1 MRIFGLTLVKNEAD
15 IIRTSLQESLEWCD
29 RIFVY
34 DNGSED
40 RTWELVEEVAR
51 ADSRVVAFKRDSRP
65 FDDALR
71 AEIFNACRSDAREG
85 DWWCRLD
92 ADEFYVDDPK
102 AFLAAVP
109 RRHHVVW
116 CIWLQ
121 YFLTQEDLTRFDGA
135 PEAEAALPEITP
147 ELFPRYYQAV
157 GGEPRFFRHR
167 DRLTWRSGA
176 WPAHLGLVEPRRIRV
191 KHVQYR
197 SPAQIQR
204 RLDTRRAAAAAGWEH
219 FGHSTQ
225 ESWRDKIADLT
236 KLKLDRGNGVYEID
250 ERALNRH
257 FEPIWQRAM
266 KLVLH
271 GTGIWP

>member
-1 MRIFGLTLVKNEAD
+1 MRIFGLCLVKNEAD
-15 IIRTSLQESLEWCD
+15 IIRTSLRESLKWCD
-29 RIFVY
+29 RIFVF
-34 DNGSED
+34 DNGSSD
-40 RTWELVEEVAR
+40 QTWEYVQDAAR
-51 ADSRVVAFKRDSRP
+51 ADSRVVAFKSDPRP

-71 AEIFNACRSDAREG
+71 AEIFNAFRGEAGAG

-109 RRHHVVW
+109 KRHHVVW
-116 CIWLQ
+116 CTWLQ
-121 YFLTQEDLTRFDGA
+121 YFLTADDVAEEPLQDGA
-135 PEAEAALPEITP
+135 EIPEITL
-147 ELFPRYYQAV
+147 ERFPRYYQAI

-167 DRLTWRSGA
+167 DRLVWTSGA
-176 WPAHLGLVEPRRIRV
+176 WPAHLGVVEPRRIRV

-204 RLDTRRAAAAAGWEH
+204 RLDTRRAAAAAGWQH

-225 ESWRDKIADLT
+225 ESWRDKIADPA
-236 KLKLDRGNGVYEID
+236 KLRLDRGDGAYVID
-250 ERALNRH
+250 PATQTSHL
-257 FEPIWQRAM
+257 EPTWRRTL